1 MDKVFWRRTIWEV
14 TKATVAIVAFS
25 LFSLAITAACIRSLA
40 PKQVV
45 LTAINWI
52 IKSAGAFAFSAIFI
66 RGGRAAFK
74 GMAAG
79 LISVLLTMLLFAL
92 IGGGFHLDALFLVEL
107 VLCALLGGFGALIGA
122 KLRKE

>member
-1 MDKVFWRRTIWEV
+1 MDKVFWRRTVWEV
-14 TKATVAIVAFS
+14 TKASIAIVAFS
-25 LFSLAITAACIRSLA
+25 LFSLAIAAAFVRSLA

-52 IKSAGAFAFSAIFI
+52 IKAAGAFAFSAIFI
-66 RGGRAAFK
+66 RGGRAVFK

-79 LISVLLTMLLFAL
+79 LISVILTMLLFAL

-107 VLCALLGGFGALIGA
+107 LLCALLGGFGALVGA

>member
-1 MDKVFWRRTIWEV
+1 MDKVFWRRTVWEV
-14 TKATVAIVAFS
+14 TKASIAIVAFS
-25 LFSLAITAACIRSLA
+25 LFSLAIAAAFIRSLA

-52 IKSAGAFAFSAIFI
+52 IKAAGSFAFCAIFI

-79 LISVLLTMLLFAL
+79 LISVILTMLLFAL
-92 IGGGFHLDALFLVEL
+92 IGGGFHLDVLFLVEL
-107 VLCALLGGFGALIGA
+107 LLCALLGGFGALVGA